1 MLCAMPAQA
10 GVNVEAKLDSIQIL
24 IGQQAHLKV
33 NVTAP
38 RNARVV
44 WPNYRRAQQ
53 IVPGVEV
60 LGATPADTTGQ
71 QDGQMTVSRTFTL
84 TSFDEHVYALNF
96 KVKVDG
102 KPYQSAD
109 MALKVL
115 TVDVDTLHPNK
126 FFPPKD
132 VQDNPFS
139 WAEWAPVF
147 WLSMLLLLLLGA
159 LAWLFIRLKQNKP
172 VIVRMKKIKHIPPQQ
187 KAMQRISKIKEEHMD
202 TSENQKQYYTELT
215 DALREYINERF
226 GFNAMKMTSE
236 EIISQLNATG
246 NQAMMNELKTLFT
259 TADLVKFAKY
269 STLIN
274 ENDLN
279 LVNAINFINQTKV
292 ESKPVEEKVV
302 PVLSEQQQK
311 TRRHRVTIKLVLWVL
326 GLLAAALLAYIVW
339 NICMLES

>member
-10 GVNVEAKLDSIQIL
+10 GVNVEAKLDSMQIL

-96 KVKVDG
+96 KVKVNG

-187 KAMQRISKIKEEHMD
+187 
-202 TSENQKQYYTELT
+202 
-215 DALREYINERF
+215 
-226 GFNAMKMTSE
+226 
-236 EIISQLNATG
+236 
-246 NQAMMNELKTLFT
+246 
-259 TADLVKFAKY
+259 
-269 STLIN
+269 
-274 ENDLN
+274 
-279 LVNAINFINQTKV
+279 
-292 ESKPVEEKVV
+292 
-302 PVLSEQQQK
+302 
-311 TRRHRVTIKLVLWVL
+311 
-326 GLLAAALLAYIVW
+326 
-339 NICMLES
+339 

>member
-1 MLCAMPAQA
+1 
-10 GVNVEAKLDSIQIL
+10 
-24 IGQQAHLKV
+24 
-33 NVTAP
+33 
-38 RNARVV
+38 
-44 WPNYRRAQQ
+44 
-53 IVPGVEV
+53 
-60 LGATPADTTGQ
+60 
-71 QDGQMTVSRTFTL
+71 
-84 TSFDEHVYALNF
+84 
-96 KVKVDG
+96 
-102 KPYQSAD
+102 
-109 MALKVL
+109 
-115 TVDVDTLHPNK
+115 
-126 FFPPKD
+126 
-132 VQDNPFS
+132 
-139 WAEWAPVF
+139 
-147 WLSMLLLLLLGA
+147 
-159 LAWLFIRLKQNKP
+159 
-172 VIVRMKKIKHIPPQQ
+172 
-187 KAMQRISKIKEEHMD
+187 MQRISKIKEEHMD

-215 DALREYINERF
+215 DAIREYINERF

-246 NQAMMNELKTLFT
+246 NQAMINELKTLFT